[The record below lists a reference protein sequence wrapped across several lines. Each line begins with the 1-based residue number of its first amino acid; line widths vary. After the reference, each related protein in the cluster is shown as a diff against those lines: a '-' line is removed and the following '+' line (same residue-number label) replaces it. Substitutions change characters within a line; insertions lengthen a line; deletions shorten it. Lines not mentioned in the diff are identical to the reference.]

1 MRLSAIV
8 AAPILLFAAG
18 CVSSSE
24 PDGVCTLIGCSSG
37 LRIDLSSAL
46 PEGSRL
52 EVFEVA
58 TPTQVRT
65 IPCTASQRCEQ
76 FVFLVDYQ
84 PTGPIQVRIV
94 TPGRTVT
101 GSAVTPVF
109 QTVTPNGPDCP
120 PSCRQARVNAPVA
133 PA

>member
-1 MRLSAIV
+1 MLPLLALV
-8 AAPILLFAAG
+8 AS
-18 CVSSSE
+18 CQSSSE
-24 PDGVCTLIGCSSG
+24 PGRVCTEIGCNSG

-58 TPTQVRT
+58 TPTQIRT
-65 IPCTASQRCEQ
+65 VPCTASQRCEQ

-84 PTGPIQVRIV
+84 PTGPIQIRIV
-94 TPGRTVT
+94 TPTRTVT
-101 GSAVTPVF
+101 GSAITPVF
-109 QTVTPNGPDCP
+109 QTTTPNGPDCP

>member
-1 MRLSAIV
+1 MRLPLV
-8 AAPILLFAAG
+8 AAASAALLGTA
-18 CVSSSE
+18 CLSSSD
-24 PDGVCTLIGCSSG
+24 PGGVCTLASCSTG
-37 LRIDLSSAL
+37 LRVDLSSAL

-52 EVFEVA
+52 EIFEVA
-58 TPTQVRT
+58 TPAQVRT
-65 IPCTASQRCEQ
+65 VPCTASQRCEQ

-84 PTGPIQVRIV
+84 PTGPIQIRIV

-101 GSAVTPVF
+101 GSPITPVF

>member
-1 MRLSAIV
+1 MRFLPVLSSA
-8 AAPILLFAAG
+8 LLLLASA
-18 CVSSSE
+18 CLSSSG
-24 PDGVCTLIGCSSG
+24 PSGVCTLLPCAPG

-58 TPTQVRT
+58 SPAQVRT
-65 IPCTASQRCEQ
+65 VPCTASQRCEQ
-76 FVFLVDYQ
+76 FVFIVDYQ
-84 PTGPIQVRIV
+84 PTGPIQVRVV

-101 GSAVTPVF
+101 GAPVTPVY
-109 QTVTPNGPDCP
+109 QTVTPNGRDCP
-120 PSCRQARVNAPVA
+120 PSCVQARVNAPVA